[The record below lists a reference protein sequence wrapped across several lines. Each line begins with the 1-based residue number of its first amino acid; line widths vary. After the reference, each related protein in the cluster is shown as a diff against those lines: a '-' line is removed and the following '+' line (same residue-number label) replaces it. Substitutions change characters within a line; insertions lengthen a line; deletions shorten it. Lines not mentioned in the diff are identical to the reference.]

1 MVDEPPNPQ
10 GARGGNKMK
19 KTRIVPQKLSFE
31 CDLWRWLQSKRL
43 AGIPLSTVIAKILT
57 NQIAKESREKVD
69 ATR

>member
-1 MVDEPPNPQ
+1 
-10 GARGGNKMK
+10 MK

-43 AGIPLSTVIAKILT
+43 DGTLSTVIAKILT

>member
-43 AGIPLSTVIAKILT
+43 DGTLSTVIAKILT

>member
-1 MVDEPPNPQ
+1 
-10 GARGGNKMK
+10 MK

-43 AGIPLSTVIAKILT
+43 DGPLSTVIAKILT